1 MARQRGV
8 LMDIEGREAVVLT
21 PRGEFKKIPAPG
33 SDWDIGQ
40 EVWFEAAEPAAW
52 RRAFSGRIAWLPAA
66 AVLLLF
72 LLIPAIFVVNR
83 PAPVLAAYVTVDINP
98 SIELSVDTR
107 GRVIAATALNDDGG
121 LVLAG
126 LNLAGRPLDDAV
138 EAIADRAAER
148 GYLGAGKANT
158 IIITTV
164 PKDPAARLP
173 RDLEEK
179 DLKAKQ
185 RAEKIIREKGISGQ
199 VQALS
204 ADLGLRDAA
213 RKENLSIPKM
223 MAVLAAS
230 EEGKAISS
238 EEARKDPLA
247 KILEKTGFPD
257 LSHVKE
263 ALERNGVPKDV
274 GKAFEKWEKEVQ
286 KVERRKKGD
295 KDENDGKKAG
305 RDGGKKNRDGDKD
318 KRDGDQDQREGDQ
331 GKRDGVKKRD
341 DGKENHDKDHHQDP
355 GESGK
360 DRDKKV
366 KKGEKKPVVPDV
378 GRLIRKPWAPG
389 RGIPGSGIPES
400 GIPGSGEEESGGKS
414 GKTNDEEKDE

>member
-21 PRGEFKKIPAPG
+21 PRGEFKRIPALG

-52 RRAFSGRIAWLPAA
+52 QRAFSGRIAWLPAA

-72 LLIPAIFVVNR
+72 LLIPAFFVVNR
-83 PAPVLAAYVTVDINP
+83 PVPVLAAYVTVDINP

-126 LNLAGRPLDDAV
+126 LNLAGRPLDEAV
-138 EAIADRAAER
+138 EAIADKAAER

-164 PKDPAARLP
+164 PKDPTAPLP
-173 RDLEEK
+173 RDLQAK
-179 DLKAKQ
+179 DLKAREKT
-185 RAEKIIREKGISGQ
+185 EKIMREKGINGK
-199 VQALS
+199 VQTLS
-204 ADLGLRDAA
+204 AGLGLRDAA

-238 EEARKDPLA
+238 EEARKAPLA
-247 KILEKTGFPD
+247 KILEKTGFHD
-257 LSHVKE
+257 LSRVKE

-286 KVERRKKGD
+286 KVERRKNGD
-295 KDENDGKKAG
+295 KGEDNGKKAG
-305 RDGGKKNRDGDKD
+305 PDGEKDGGGDSDLRKGDDKSDGRAGRDGDK
-318 KRDGDQDQREGDQ
+318 KN
-331 GKRDGVKKRD
+331 RD
-341 DGKENHDKDHHQDP
+341 DGKENHVINHYQDP
-355 GESGK
+355 GKDGK
-360 DRDKKV
+360 DKDKKV
-366 KKGEKKPVVPDV
+366 MKGEKKPVVPDI

-389 RGIPGSGIPES
+389 SGIPGSGIP
-400 GIPGSGEEESGGKS
+400 GSGDEGSGGKS
-414 GKTNDEEKDE
+414 GE